1 MSIDED
7 AYTLWYKQLSAPH
20 DWNALEAKWMGV
32 GRVGQSAIYRRIGKS
47 LVHQYDGWWL
57 KHLRYIV
64 CAI

>member
-1 MSIDED
+1 
-7 AYTLWYKQLSAPH
+7 
-20 DWNALEAKWMGV
+20 MGV

-47 LVHQYDGWWL
+47 LIHQYDGWCDVWWL